1 MIKISIYTL
10 LIILLT
16 GCASFKGADSTVDS
30 ITGEIISGDEDRS
43 AKDIYYAAKGAL
55 ARKQYEL
62 AIEEYRKIEANFPFS
77 EYAEQSHLEL
87 AFADYKMNHYDVA
100 LAIVDRFIA
109 IHSTSNLLP
118 YAYYL
123 RGLINFNRGKTF
135 LNKVLPHVQIDKDP
149 VNTRTAYDDFNYV
162 YTNYK
167 DSIYAE
173 DSLKRMNYLR
183 NTLASYELHVANY
196 YYKRKAYIAVINR
209 CNYLIE
215 HYPNAP
221 ANIDALLFMQK
232 SYEALLMKDNARDI
246 EKIILTNYP
255 DYESVYFQEVL
266 DNKVRRN
273 ILALSDTADD
283 IAIWMGFDID
293 DQPIDDFTGVY
304 KVEYFTNEDLI
315 EIPMRIKPEKYKIVH
330 KKFKSDEEH
339 KNEEVKDNE
348 KKSSIFNIF
357 SSDDNSEVF
366 AEDFIA
372 KKNVLDESTAVSP
385 KINNNEENKM
395 DEAKTNESE
404 LEYIDSEKE
413 IIELIN

>member
-10 LIILLT
+10 LIIILA
-16 GCASFKGADSTVDS
+16 GCSNFRGAESAVDS
-30 ITGEIISGDEDRS
+30 VTGEVISTDTERS
-43 AKDIYYAAKGAL
+43 AKDIYYSAKSAL
-55 ARKQYEL
+55 QRKQYEA

-77 EYAEQSHLEL
+77 EYAEQSHIEL
-87 AFADYKMNHYDVA
+87 AFADYKMNHFDAA
-100 LAIVDRFIA
+100 LAIIDRFMA
-109 IHSTSNLLP
+109 INNTSNLMP

-135 LNKVLPHVQIDKDP
+135 LNKILPHVQVDKDP
-149 VNTRTAYDDFNYV
+149 VHIRTAYDDFNYV

-167 DSIYAE
+167 NSVYVE
-173 DSLKRMNYLR
+173 DSLIRMKYLR

-246 EKIILTNYP
+246 EKIISTNYP
-255 DYESVYFQEVL
+255 DYVSEYFQEVL
-266 DNKVRRN
+266 DNKVRKN

-293 DQPIDDFTGVY
+293 EQPVDDFTGVY
-304 KVEYFTNEDLI
+304 KVEYFTNKDLI
-315 EIPMRIKPEKYKIVH
+315 EIPRRVKPETYTIVH
-330 KKFKSDEEH
+330 KKLNSDEERENK
-339 KNEEVKDNE
+339 KNDNNE
-348 KKSSIFNIF
+348 KESSILSIF
-357 SSDDNSEVF
+357 SSDDDQEIF
-366 AEDFIA
+366 AEDFTV
-372 KKNVLDESTAVSP
+372 KKNKL
-385 KINNNEENKM
+385 EENTENSPEIENNKEGNTSER
-395 DEAKTNESE
+395 EA
-404 LEYIDSEKE
+404 IDSEKE

>member
-16 GCASFKGADSTVDS
+16 GCANFKGADSAVDS
-30 ITGEIISGDEDRS
+30 VTGEVISIDEERS
-43 AKDIYYAAKGAL
+43 AEDIYYSAKGAL
-55 ARKQYEL
+55 TRKQFEL
-62 AIEEYRKIEANFPFS
+62 AIEEYRLIEANFPFS
-77 EYAEQSHLEL
+77 EYAEQSHIEL
-87 AFADYKMNHYDVA
+87 AFAEYKMNHFDVA
-100 LAIVDRFIA
+100 LAIVDRFMA
-109 IHSTSNLLP
+109 INNTSNLIP

-149 VNTRTAYDDFNYV
+149 ANIRTAYDDFNYV
-162 YTNYK
+162 YTNYR
-167 DSIYAE
+167 DSIYVE
-173 DSLKRMNYLR
+173 DSLKRMKYLR

-266 DNKVRRN
+266 DNKVRKN
-273 ILALSDTADD
+273 VLAISNAADD

-304 KVEYFTNEDLI
+304 KVEYFTNENLI
-315 EIPMRIKPEKYKIVH
+315 EIPRRIKPEKYKIVH
-330 KKFKSDEEH
+330 KKFKNDEDH
-339 KNEEVKDNE
+339 IDEEVKDNE
-348 KKSSIFNIF
+348 KKSSILNIF
-357 SSDDNSEVF
+357 LSDDNSEVF
-366 AEDFIA
+366 AEDFVA
-372 KKNVLDESTAVSP
+372 KKNVLNENTTVSP
-385 KINNNEENKM
+385 KINSDEENKM
-395 DEAKTNESE
+395 DEVNTNKSE
-404 LEYIDSEKE
+404 PEYIDSEKE